1 MSTNSMEQIYK
12 NIDNLNVKELT
23 DLSEIITSK
32 LEDKKSRF
40 KALVVSLK
48 VVLDKISEDYPNA
61 VIPLTV
67 SPNETIDI
75 MDLIIPE
82 DFIEKCKIEG

>member
-1 MSTNSMEQIYK
+1 MSSNSMEQIYK

-32 LEDKKSRF
+32 LEDKKANF
-40 KALVVSLK
+40 KALIEALK
-48 VVLDKISEDYPNA
+48 VVLDKISADYPNA
-61 VIPLTV
+61 VIPLIV

-75 MDLIIPE
+75 MDLIVPE
-82 DFIEKCKIEG
+82 NFIEKCKIEG

>member
-32 LEDKKSRF
+32 LEGKKSRF
-40 KALVVSLK
+40 KALVESLK
-48 VVLDKISEDYPNA
+48 VILDTISADYPNA

>member
-12 NIDNLNVKELT
+12 NINNLNVKELT

-32 LEDKKSRF
+32 LEGKKARF
-40 KALVVSLK
+40 KALVESLK
-48 VVLDKISEDYPNA
+48 VVLDTISTDYPNA
-61 VIPLTV
+61 VIPLIV

-82 DFIEKCKIEG
+82 DFIEKCKIGG